1 MNYRKQLIIM
11 CCKLI
16 IELKWPDRIN
26 YMALWGVIDV
36 RRRRCCF
43 VHLAR
48 LIYYSVI
55 SDYGACESHN
65 VLFFALLL
73 FLLRAWS
80 LESERKL
87 FEKSPA
93 NSFWFFR
100 LYSDEWT
107 TINEKFESNE
117 IFLFTDKKI
126 YNKIGVACFQCLW
139 NMKMR
144 CQQPDNDIN
153 EYYAS
158 WYEKYPVINKISD
171 ICLHVRIECI
181 CSEMSS
187 MMFDVMIFHVYGRMH
202 INNWCIVIEH
212 QQQQQQN
219 K

>member
-1 MNYRKQLIIM
+1 MRSH
-11 CCKLI
+11 
-16 IELKWPDRIN
+16 
-26 YMALWGVIDV
+26 
-36 RRRRCCF
+36 RRSPPPLLLCAFGSTYLLFSHFWLRRLRVTQCF
-43 VHLAR
+43 VFR
-48 LIYYSVI
+48 SFPF
-55 SDYGACESHN
+55 SSC
-65 VLFFALLL
+65 
-73 FLLRAWS
+73 AWS

-87 FEKSPA
+87 FENSPA

-187 MMFDVMIFHVYGRMH
+187 MMFDVMIFHVNGRMH